1 MLGGWAHK
9 GDEGALKGENT
20 EGVNDDNNN
29 LALLQPS
36 ERWPGDHCAVFC
48 YVDAAE
54 NEGLKR
60 IVEAEAQAAQEDGV
74 ILEGTENVVALGR

>member
-1 MLGGWAHK
+1 MMNGEEMMNGG
-9 GDEGALKGENT
+9 EMM
-20 EGVNDDNNN
+20 NDDSNN

-60 IVEAEAQAAQEDGV
+60 IVEAEAQAAQE
-74 ILEGTENVVALGR
+74 AFFLGSTDPSDQISSGWIRSVK